1 MTTEAGDRGEAG
13 DEARA
18 DVVADTSGEKVQ
30 VPEGVESTLPSDAP
44 LIQLPVFEG
53 PLDLLLYLVRREHVD
68 INDIPI
74 APITRQYMEYLEL
87 MKQLNLDIAGEFMV
101 MAATLIHIKSKL
113 LVPVDPNEAE
123 TGEEAEDPRAELA
136 QRLLEFQRYKD
147 VAGELHQRRE
157 IRAATW
163 ARPDAALP
171 MFDEAGEE
179 VLEAG
184 LFDLIGAF
192 KELLERRRQLL
203 ALEVEHESK
212 SVEQRMTE
220 LLEEIPEGASV
231 EFLKLFESEETKL
244 GMIVTFL
251 ALLEL
256 IRLRRVK
263 VYQRAMFGSIRV
275 FRPVG
280 PEGEAQPAT
289 QEGQA

>member
-1 MTTEAGDRGEAG
+1 MTGETEDLKETPGEPAEVQ
-13 DEARA
+13 EAPI
-18 DVVADTSGEKVQ
+18 EKVR
-30 VPEGVESTLPSDAP
+30 VPDGVQSTLPSDAP
-44 LIQLPVFEG
+44 LIQLPEFEG
-53 PLDLLLYLVRREHVD
+53 PLDLLLYLIRREHVD

-101 MAATLIHIKSKL
+101 MAATLIHIKSKM

-123 TGEEAEDPRAELA
+123 TGEEAEDPRQELA
-136 QRLLEFQRYKD
+136 QRLLEFQRYKEA
-147 VAGELHQRRE
+147 AGELHQRRE
-157 IRAATW
+157 IRVATW
-163 ARPDAALP
+163 TRPDSALP

-192 KELLERRRQLL
+192 KVLLDRRKHLL
-203 ALEVEHESK
+203 AFEIEHEGK
-212 SVEQRMTE
+212 GVEQRMEE
-220 LLEEIPEGASV
+220 LLVEIPLGASV
-231 EFLKLFESEETKL
+231 EFLELFEKEDTKL

-263 VYQRAMFGSIRV
+263 VYQRALFGAIRV

-280 PEGEAQPAT
+280 PEGEVQTAAQ
-289 QEGQA
+289 EDE

>member
-1 MTTEAGDRGEAG
+1 MTEESEQTGSET
-13 DEARA
+13 RA
-18 DVVADTSGEKVQ
+18 DGAEAVQEKVK

-44 LIQLPVFEG
+44 LILLPVFEG
-53 PLDLLLYLVRREHVD
+53 PLDLLLYLIRREHID
-68 INDIPI
+68 LNDIPI

-101 MAATLIHIKSKL
+101 MAATLIHIKSKM

-123 TGEEAEDPRAELA
+123 TEEEPEDPRHELA
-136 QRLLEFQRYKD
+136 RRLLEFQRYKD
-147 VAGELHQRRE
+147 AAGELHQRRE
-157 IRAATW
+157 IRVATW
-163 ARPDAALP
+163 TRPDTALP
-171 MFDEAGEE
+171 MFDEVGEE

-192 KELLERRRQLL
+192 KELLERRKRLL
-203 ALEVEHESK
+203 ALEVQHEGK
-212 SVEQRMTE
+212 SVEQRMTQ
-220 LLEEIPEGASV
+220 LLEEIPLGASV
-231 EFLKLFESEETKL
+231 EFLELFEDEDTKL

-263 VYQRAMFGSIRV
+263 VYQRALFGPIRV

-280 PEGEAQPAT
+280 PEAEAQPAT
-289 QEGQA
+289 QEGRA